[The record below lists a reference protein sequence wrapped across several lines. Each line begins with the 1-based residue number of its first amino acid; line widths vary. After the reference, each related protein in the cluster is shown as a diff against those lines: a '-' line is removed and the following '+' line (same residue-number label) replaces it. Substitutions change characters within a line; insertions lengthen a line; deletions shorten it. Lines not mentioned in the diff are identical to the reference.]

1 MNLEPDDSMP
11 IGYISKRLFH
21 LTLILVGVSVLV
33 FLMLRMI
40 PGDPARLLLGEF
52 ATPEDLVRLRTQ
64 MGLDRPYP
72 VQYGIY
78 LANILQGD
86 LGNSLRNGAPV
97 ATEIGVRLVATLEL
111 AVAAMLIASLVG
123 IAAGVVSSVRQYSV
137 FDYGSMFMALIGVSM
152 PIFWLGLM
160 LMYFLAVMFPIMPM
174 LGRISMGSEPDVAT
188 GLMLVDTLLAGEFG
202 DFLDA
207 LHHLVL
213 PAFTLA
219 TIPMA
224 IVARITRSSMLE
236 VLNKDYVRTAR
247 AKGMSETVVILRH
260 ALRNA
265 FLPVVTVLGLNLG
278 LLLGGAVLTETIFSW
293 PGLGRYV
300 VDSLMAR
307 DYAAVQGCILVFAA
321 LMAFINLIVDLIYV
335 VLDPRIRVHA

>member
-1 MNLEPDDSMP
+1 MP
-11 IGYISKRLFH
+11 VGYISKRLFH
-21 LTLILVGVSVLV
+21 LALIMLGVSVLV
-33 FLMLRMI
+33 FLMLRLI

-52 ATPEDLVRLRTQ
+52 ATQEDLSRLRTQ
-64 MGLDRPYP
+64 MGLDRSYT

-86 LGNSLRNGAPV
+86 LGNSLRNGEPV
-97 ATEIGVRLVATLEL
+97 ATEIGVRLLATLEL
-111 AVAAMLIASLVG
+111 AVAAMLIATLLG
-123 IAAGVVSSVRQYSV
+123 IAAGVISAVRPYSI

-160 LMYFLAVMFPIMPM
+160 LMYLLAVLFPVMPM
-174 LGRISMGSEPDVAT
+174 MGRIGMGSEPDVVT
-188 GLMLVDTLLAGEFG
+188 GLMLADTLLAGEFG
-202 DFLDA
+202 GFFDA

-224 IVARITRSSMLE
+224 IVARITRSAMLE

-247 AKGMSETVVILRH
+247 AKGMSEAVVILRH

-265 FLPVVTVLGLNLG
+265 CLPIVTVLGLNLG

-321 LMAFINLIVDLIYV
+321 LMAFINLMVDLIYV

>member
-1 MNLEPDDSMP
+1 MP
-11 IGYISKRLFH
+11 TGYIAKRIFH
-21 LTLILVGVSVLV
+21 LTLILLGVSVLV

-40 PGDPARLLLGEF
+40 PGDPARLLLGEY
-52 ATPEDLVRLRTQ
+52 ATEDDLSRLRGQ
-64 MGLDRPYP
+64 MGLDRSYP

-78 LANILQGD
+78 LAGLLQGD

-97 ATEIGVRLVATLEL
+97 AEEIAPRLMATLEL
-111 AVAAMLIASLVG
+111 AVAAMLIASFAG
-123 IAAGVVSSVRQYSV
+123 IGAGVISSVKQFSAW
-137 FDYGSMFMALIGVSM
+137 DYGSMVLALVGVSM

-160 LMYFLAVMFPIMPM
+160 LMYVLAVMFPVMPM
-174 LGRISMGSEPDVAT
+174 MGRIGMGNEPDVVT
-188 GLMLVDTLLAGEFG
+188 GLMLIDTLVAGEFG
-202 DFLDA
+202 DFFDA

-213 PAFTLA
+213 PAVTLA
-219 TIPMA
+219 TVPMA
-224 IVARITRSSMLE
+224 IVARITRSAMLE

-247 AKGMSETVVILRH
+247 AKGMSEAVVVLRH

-265 FLPVVTVLGLNLG
+265 FLPIVTVLGLNLG

-321 LMAFINLIVDLIYV
+321 LMAVINLIVDLVYV
-335 VLDPRIRVHA
+335 LLDPRIRVHA

>member
-1 MNLEPDDSMP
+1 MP
-11 IGYISKRLFH
+11 IGYIAKRLFH
-21 LTLILVGVSVLV
+21 LTLIMLGVSVLV

-52 ATPEDLVRLRTQ
+52 ATAEDLARLRTQ
-64 MGLDRPYP
+64 MGLDQSYP

-97 ATEIGVRLVATLEL
+97 AAEIGGRLVATLEL
-111 AVAAMLIASLVG
+111 TVAAMLIASLVG
-123 IAAGVVSSVRQYSV
+123 IAAGVISSVRQYSV
-137 FDYGSMFMALIGVSM
+137 FDYGSMFVALIGVSM

-160 LMYFLAVMFPIMPM
+160 LMYLLAVMFPIMPM
-174 LGRISMGSEPDVAT
+174 MGRIGMGSEPEVVT

-224 IVARITRSSMLE
+224 IVARITRSAMLE

-247 AKGMSETVVILRH
+247 AKGMGEAVVILRH

-307 DYAAVQGCILVFAA
+307 DYAAVQGCILVFAG
-321 LMAFINLIVDLIYV
+321 LMAFINLIVDLVYV

>member
-1 MNLEPDDSMP
+1 MP
-11 IGYISKRLFH
+11 LGYIAKRLFH
-21 LTLILVGVSVLV
+21 LSLIMFGVSVLV

-52 ATPEDLVRLRTQ
+52 ASPEELVRLRSQ
-64 MGLDRPYP
+64 MGLDQPYL

-78 LANILQGD
+78 LKNILQAD

-97 ATEIGVRLVATLEL
+97 ASEIEARLPATLEL
-111 AVAAMLIASLVG
+111 AVAAMLIASVLG
-123 IAAGVVSSVRQYSV
+123 IAAGVVSAARQYSV
-137 FDYGSMFMALIGVSM
+137 FDYGSMFMALVGVSM

-160 LMYFLAVMFPIMPM
+160 LIYLLSVMFPIMPM
-174 LGRISMGSEPDVAT
+174 MGRIGMGNEPEVVT
-188 GLMLVDTLLAGEFG
+188 GLMLVDTLLSGEFG

-213 PAFTLA
+213 PSFTLA

-224 IVARITRSSMLE
+224 IIARITRSAMLE

-265 FLPVVTVLGLNLG
+265 FLPIVTVLGLNLG

-307 DYAAVQGCILVFAA
+307 DYAAVQGCILIFAA
-321 LMAFINLIVDLIYV
+321 LMAGINLVVDLIYV
-335 VLDPRIRVHA
+335 LLDPRIRVHA

>member
-1 MNLEPDDSMP
+1 MP
-11 IGYISKRLFH
+11 LGYISKRLFH
-21 LTLILVGVSVLV
+21 LALILLGVSVLV

-52 ATPEDLVRLRTQ
+52 ATQEDLARLRTQ
-64 MGLDRPYP
+64 MGLDRSYP

-86 LGNSLRNGAPV
+86 LGNSLRNGEPV
-97 ATEIGVRLVATLEL
+97 AAEIGVRLVATLEL

-123 IAAGVVSSVRQYSV
+123 IAAGVVSSVRQYSL

-160 LMYFLAVMFPIMPM
+160 LMYLLAVMFPVMPM
-174 LGRISMGSEPDVAT
+174 MGRIGMGSEPEAVT
-188 GLMLVDTLLAGEFG
+188 GLMLVDTLLAGEIEG
-202 DFLDA
+202 FLDA
-207 LHHLVL
+207 LRHLVL
-213 PAFTLA
+213 PAVTLA

-224 IVARITRSSMLE
+224 IVARITRSAMLE

-247 AKGMSETVVILRH
+247 AKGMGEAVVILRH

-307 DYAAVQGCILVFAA
+307 DYAAVQGCILVFAG
-321 LMAFINLIVDLIYV
+321 LMAFINLIVDLVYAL
-335 VLDPRIRVHA
+335 LDPRIRVHA

>member
-1 MNLEPDDSMP
+1 MP
-11 IGYISKRLFH
+11 LGYIAKRLFH
-21 LTLILVGVSVLV
+21 LSLIMFGVSVLV

-40 PGDPARLLLGEF
+40 PGDPVRLLLGEF
-52 ATPEDLVRLRTQ
+52 ASPEELVRLRSQ
-64 MGLDRPYP
+64 MGLDQPYL

-78 LANILQGD
+78 LKNILQGD

-97 ATEIGVRLVATLEL
+97 ASEIGVRLPATLEL
-111 AVAAMLIASLVG
+111 AVAAMLIASVLG
-123 IAAGVVSSVRQYSV
+123 IAAGVVSAARQYSV
-137 FDYGSMFMALIGVSM
+137 FDYGSMFMALVGVSM

-160 LMYFLAVMFPIMPM
+160 LIYLLSVMFPIMPM
-174 LGRISMGSEPDVAT
+174 MGRIGMGNEPEVVT
-188 GLMLVDTLLAGEFG
+188 GLMLVDTLLCGELG

-213 PAFTLA
+213 PSFTLA

-224 IVARITRSSMLE
+224 IIARITRSAMLE

-247 AKGMSETVVILRH
+247 AKGMSEAVVILRH

-265 FLPVVTVLGLNLG
+265 FLPIVTVLGLNLG

-307 DYAAVQGCILVFAA
+307 DYAAVQGCILIFAA
-321 LMAFINLIVDLIYV
+321 LMAGINLIVDLVYAL
-335 VLDPRIRVHA
+335 LDPRIRVHA

>member
-1 MNLEPDDSMP
+1 MP
-11 IGYISKRLFH
+11 LGYIAKRLWQ
-21 LTLILVGVSVLV
+21 LALILFGVSVLV

-40 PGDPARLLLGEF
+40 PGDPAQLLLGEY
-52 ATPEDLVRLRTQ
+52 ANPAELARLRAQ
-64 MGLDRPYP
+64 LGLDRSLA

-86 LGNSLRNGAPV
+86 LGHSIRTNTPV
-97 ATEIGVRLVATLEL
+97 AGEIWVRLLATLEL
-111 AVAAMLIASLVG
+111 SLAAMLISTIFG
-123 IAAGVVSSVRQYSV
+123 IAAGVVSAVRPHSVW
-137 FDYGSMFMALIGVSM
+137 DYAAMFLALVGVSM

-160 LMYFLAVMFPIMPM
+160 LIYLLAVKYPVFPMM
-174 LGRISMGSEPDVAT
+174 GRLSMGLEVPVVT
-188 GLMLVDTLLAGEFG
+188 GLVVVDAMIGGRFG
-202 DFLDA
+202 AVWDA
-207 LHHLVL
+207 ARHLVL
-213 PAFTLA
+213 PAVTLA

-224 IVARITRSSMLE
+224 VVARITRSAMLE

-247 AKGMSETVVILRH
+247 AKGMSEAVVILRH

-300 VDSLMAR
+300 VDSLMGR
-307 DYAAVQGCILVFAA
+307 DYAVVQGCILVFAA
-321 LMAFINLIVDLIYV
+321 LMAIINLAVDLIYV
-335 VLDPRIRVHA
+335 LLDPRIRVHE

>member
-1 MNLEPDDSMP
+1 MP
-11 IGYISKRLFH
+11 LGYIANRL
-21 LTLILVGVSVLV
+21 LQLILILFGVSVLV

-40 PGDPARLLLGEF
+40 PGDPAQLLLGEY
-52 ATPEDLVRLRTQ
+52 ASPEELVRLRTQ
-64 MGLDRPYP
+64 LGLDRSFP

-78 LANILQGD
+78 LKNILQGD
-86 LGNSLRNGAPV
+86 LGNSIRTNAPV
-97 ATEIGVRLVATLEL
+97 AGEIWVRLLATLEL
-111 AVAAMLIASLVG
+111 SLAAMLISTLFG
-123 IAAGVVSSVRQYSV
+123 IGAGVLSAVRPHSAW
-137 FDYGSMFMALIGVSM
+137 DYTAMFLALVGVSM

-160 LMYFLAVMFPIMPM
+160 LIYLLAVKYSVLPM
-174 LGRISMGSEPDVAT
+174 MGRLSMGLDVPVVT
-188 GLMLVDTLLAGEFG
+188 GLVVV
-202 DFLDA
+202 DA
-207 LHHLVL
+207 LIGGRFGAVWDAVRHLVL
-213 PAFTLA
+213 PAVTLA

-224 IVARITRSSMLE
+224 VVARITRSAMLE

-247 AKGMSETVVILRH
+247 AKGMSEIVVILRH

-300 VDSLMAR
+300 VDSLMGR

-321 LMAFINLIVDLIYV
+321 MMAIINLAVDLIYV
-335 VLDPRIRVHA
+335 LLDPRIRVHE

>member
-1 MNLEPDDSMP
+1 MP
-11 IGYISKRLFH
+11 FAYIAKRLFH
-21 LTLILVGVSVLV
+21 LALILLGVSVLV

-52 ATPEDLVRLRTQ
+52 ATEEDLTRLRGQ
-64 MGLDRPYP
+64 MGLDRSYP

-78 LANILQGD
+78 LGGLLQGD
-86 LGNSLRNGAPV
+86 LGNSLRNGAAVTEEISPRLM
-97 ATEIGVRLVATLEL
+97 ATMEL
-111 AVAAMLIASLVG
+111 AVAAMLIASLAG
-123 IAAGVVSSVRQYSV
+123 IAAGVLSSVKQYSAW
-137 FDYGSMFMALIGVSM
+137 DYGSMVMALVGVSM

-160 LMYFLAVMFPIMPM
+160 LMYVLAVLFPVMPM
-174 LGRISMGSEPDVAT
+174 MGRIGMGNEPDVVT
-188 GLMLVDTLLAGEFG
+188 GLMLVDTLIAGELG

-213 PAFTLA
+213 PAVTLA
-219 TIPMA
+219 TVPMA

-247 AKGMSETVVILRH
+247 AKGMGEAVVVLRH

-265 FLPVVTVLGLNLG
+265 FLPIVTVLGLNLG

-321 LMAFINLIVDLIYV
+321 LMAVINLVVDLVYV
-335 VLDPRIRVHA
+335 LLDPRIRVHA

>member
-1 MNLEPDDSMP
+1 MP

-21 LTLILVGVSVLV
+21 LTLILLGVSVLV

-52 ATPEDLVRLRTQ
+52 ATQEDLARLRTQ
-64 MGLDRPYP
+64 MGLDRSYP

-86 LGNSLRNGAPV
+86 LGNSLRNGEPV
-97 ATEIGVRLVATLEL
+97 AAEIGVRLVATLEL
-111 AVAAMLIASLVG
+111 SVAAMLIASLVG
-123 IAAGVVSSVRQYSV
+123 IAAGVVSSVRQYSL

-160 LMYFLAVMFPIMPM
+160 LMYLLAVMFPVMPM
-174 LGRISMGSEPDVAT
+174 MGRIGMGSEPEVFT
-188 GLMLVDTLLAGEFG
+188 GLMLVDTLLAGEFEG
-202 DFLDA
+202 FIDA

-213 PAFTLA
+213 PAVTLA

-224 IVARITRSSMLE
+224 IVARITRSAMLE

-247 AKGMSETVVILRH
+247 AKGMGEAVVILRH

-307 DYAAVQGCILVFAA
+307 DYAAVQGCILVFAG
-321 LMAFINLIVDLIYV
+321 LMAFINLIVDLVYAL
-335 VLDPRIRVHA
+335 LDPRIRVHA

>member
-1 MNLEPDDSMP
+1 MP
-11 IGYISKRLFH
+11 LAYIAKRLFH
-21 LTLILVGVSVLV
+21 LALILLGVSVLV

-40 PGDPARLLLGEF
+40 PGDPAQLLLGEF
-52 ATPEDLVRLRTQ
+52 ATPADLLRLRAQ
-64 MGLDRPYP
+64 MGLDRSYL

-78 LANILQGD
+78 LAGILQGD
-86 LGNSLRNGAPV
+86 LGQSLRNGAPV

-123 IAAGVVSSVRQYSV
+123 IAAGVVSSVKPYSLV
-137 FDYGSMFMALIGVSM
+137 DYGSMVMALIGVSM

-160 LMYFLAVMFPIMPM
+160 LMYLLAVMFPVMPM
-174 LGRISMGSEPDVAT
+174 MGRIGMGSEPEVVT
-188 GLMLVDTLLAGEFG
+188 GLMLVDTLLAGELG

-207 LHHLVL
+207 LHHLIL

-219 TIPMA
+219 TVPMA

-236 VLNKDYVRTAR
+236 VLNQDYVRTAR
-247 AKGMSETVVILRH
+247 AKGMSEAVVILRH

-265 FLPVVTVLGLNLG
+265 FLPIVTVLGLNLG

-321 LMAFINLIVDLIYV
+321 LMAFINLIVDLVYA

>member
-1 MNLEPDDSMP
+1 MP
-11 IGYISKRLFH
+11 TGYIAKRIFH
-21 LTLILVGVSVLV
+21 LTLILLGVSVLV

-40 PGDPARLLLGEF
+40 PGDPARLLLGEY
-52 ATPEDLVRLRTQ
+52 ATEDDLARLRGQ
-64 MGLDRPYP
+64 MGLDRSYP

-78 LANILQGD
+78 LGGLLQGD

-97 ATEIGVRLVATLEL
+97 AEEIAPRLMATLEL

-123 IAAGVVSSVRQYSV
+123 IAAGVISSVKQFSAW
-137 FDYGSMFMALIGVSM
+137 DYGSMVLALVGVSM

-160 LMYFLAVMFPIMPM
+160 LMYVLAVMFPVMPM
-174 LGRISMGSEPDVAT
+174 MGRIGMGNEPDVVT
-188 GLMLVDTLLAGEFG
+188 GLMLIDTLVAGEFG

-213 PAFTLA
+213 PAVTLA
-219 TIPMA
+219 TVPMA
-224 IVARITRSSMLE
+224 IVARITRSAMLE

-247 AKGMSETVVILRH
+247 AKGMSEAVVVLRH

-321 LMAFINLIVDLIYV
+321 LMAVINLIVDLVYV
-335 VLDPRIRVHA
+335 LLDPRIRVHA

>member
-1 MNLEPDDSMP
+1 MP
-11 IGYISKRLFH
+11 LGYVAKRLWQ
-21 LTLILVGVSVLV
+21 LALILFGVSVLV

-40 PGDPARLLLGEF
+40 PGDPAQLLLGEY
-52 ATPEDLVRLRTQ
+52 ANPAELARLRAQ
-64 MGLDRPYP
+64 LGLDRSLA

-86 LGNSLRNGAPV
+86 LGNSIRTNTPV
-97 ATEIGVRLVATLEL
+97 AGEIWVRLLATLEL
-111 AVAAMLIASLVG
+111 SLAAMLISTIFG
-123 IAAGVVSSVRQYSV
+123 IAAGVVSAVRPHSVW
-137 FDYGSMFMALIGVSM
+137 DYAAMFLALVGVSM

-160 LMYFLAVMFPIMPM
+160 LIYLLAVKYPVFPMM
-174 LGRISMGSEPDVAT
+174 GRLSMGLEVPVVT
-188 GLMLVDTLLAGEFG
+188 GLVVVDAMIGGRFG
-202 DFLDA
+202 AVWDA
-207 LHHLVL
+207 ARHLVL
-213 PAFTLA
+213 PAVTLA

-224 IVARITRSSMLE
+224 VVARITRSAMLE

-247 AKGMSETVVILRH
+247 AKGMSEAVVILRH

-300 VDSLMAR
+300 VDSLMGR
-307 DYAAVQGCILVFAA
+307 DYAVVQGCILVFAA
-321 LMAFINLIVDLIYV
+321 LMAIINLAVDLIYV
-335 VLDPRIRVHA
+335 LLDPRIRVHE

>member
-1 MNLEPDDSMP
+1 MP
-11 IGYISKRLFH
+11 IGYIAKRLFH
-21 LTLILVGVSVLV
+21 LVLIMLGVSVLV

-52 ATPEDLVRLRTQ
+52 ATQEDLTRLRNQ
-64 MGLDRPYP
+64 MGLDRSYP

-97 ATEIGVRLVATLEL
+97 ATEIGVRLLATLEL
-111 AVAAMLIASLVG
+111 AVAAMLIASLAG
-123 IAAGVVSSVRQYSV
+123 IAAGVISSVRQYSI

-160 LMYFLAVMFPIMPM
+160 LMYLLAVMFPVMPM
-174 LGRISMGSEPDVAT
+174 MGRIGMGSEPDVVT

-224 IVARITRSSMLE
+224 IVARITRSAMLE

-247 AKGMSETVVILRH
+247 AKGMGEAVVILRH

-307 DYAAVQGCILVFAA
+307 DYAAVQGCILVFAG
-321 LMAFINLIVDLIYV
+321 LMAFINLIVDLVYV

>member
-1 MNLEPDDSMP
+1 
-11 IGYISKRLFH
+11 
-21 LTLILVGVSVLV
+21 
-33 FLMLRMI
+33 MLRMI
-40 PGDPARLLLGEF
+40 PGDPARLLLGEY
-52 ATPEDLVRLRTQ
+52 ATQEDLARLRGQ
-64 MGLDRPYP
+64 MGLDRSYP

-78 LANILQGD
+78 LAGLLQGD
-86 LGNSLRNGAPV
+86 LGNSLRNGAAV
-97 ATEIGVRLVATLEL
+97 TEEIAPRLMATLEL

-123 IAAGVVSSVRQYSV
+123 IAAGVISSVKQFSAW
-137 FDYGSMFMALIGVSM
+137 DYGSMVLALVGVSM

-160 LMYFLAVMFPIMPM
+160 LMYVLAVMFPVMPM
-174 LGRISMGSEPDVAT
+174 MGRIGMGSEPDVVT
-188 GLMLVDTLLAGEFG
+188 GLMLIDTLVAGELG

-213 PAFTLA
+213 PAVTLA
-219 TIPMA
+219 TVPMA
-224 IVARITRSSMLE
+224 IVARITRSAMLE

-247 AKGMSETVVILRH
+247 AKGMSEAVVVLRH

-265 FLPVVTVLGLNLG
+265 FLPIVTVLGLNLG

-321 LMAFINLIVDLIYV
+321 LMAVINLIVDLVYV
-335 VLDPRIRVHA
+335 LLDPRIRVHA

>member
-1 MNLEPDDSMP
+1 MP
-11 IGYISKRLFH
+11 LGYIAKRLFH
-21 LTLILVGVSVLV
+21 LLLIMFGVSVLV

-52 ATPEDLVRLRTQ
+52 ASPEELVRLRSQ
-64 MGLDRPYP
+64 MGLNQPYV

-78 LANILQGD
+78 LKNILHGD

-97 ATEIGVRLVATLEL
+97 ASEIGVRLPATLEL
-111 AVAAMLIASLVG
+111 AVAAMLIASVLG
-123 IAAGVVSSVRQYSV
+123 IAAGVVSAARQYSV
-137 FDYGSMFMALIGVSM
+137 FDYGSMFMALVGVSM

-160 LMYFLAVMFPIMPM
+160 LIYLLSVMFPIMPM
-174 LGRISMGSEPDVAT
+174 MGRIGMGSEPDVVT
-188 GLMLVDTLLAGEFG
+188 GLMLVDTLLSGEFG

-213 PAFTLA
+213 PSFTLS

-224 IVARITRSSMLE
+224 IIARITRSAMLE

-247 AKGMSETVVILRH
+247 AKGMSEAVVILRH

-265 FLPVVTVLGLNLG
+265 FLPIVTVLGLNLG

-307 DYAAVQGCILVFAA
+307 DYAAVQGCILIFAA
-321 LMAFINLIVDLIYV
+321 LMAVINLMVDLVYGL
-335 VLDPRIRVHA
+335 LDPRIRVHA

>member
-1 MNLEPDDSMP
+1 MP
-11 IGYISKRLFH
+11 LGYIAKRLFH
-21 LTLILVGVSVLV
+21 LALILLGVSVLV
-33 FLMLRMI
+33 FLMLRLI

-52 ATPEDLVRLRTQ
+52 ATPEDLGRLRAQ
-64 MGLDRPYP
+64 MGLDRSYP
-72 VQYGIY
+72 FQYGIY

-97 ATEIGVRLVATLEL
+97 AAEIGVRLAATLEL
-111 AVAAMLIASLVG
+111 AVAAMLIASLAG
-123 IAAGVVSSVRQYSV
+123 IAAGVISAVRPHSVL
-137 FDYGSMFMALIGVSM
+137 DYGSMFMALIGVSM

-160 LMYFLAVMFPIMPM
+160 LMYLLAVMYPVMPM
-174 LGRISMGSEPDVAT
+174 MGRIAMGSEPEAVT
-188 GLMLVDTLLAGEFG
+188 GLMLVDTLLAGEPG
-202 DFLDA
+202 DWIDA
-207 LHHLVL
+207 LHHLLL

-219 TIPMA
+219 TVPMA
-224 IVARITRSSMLE
+224 IVARITRSAMLE
-236 VLNKDYVRTAR
+236 VLNQDYVRTAR
-247 AKGMSETVVILRH
+247 AKGLSEAAVILRH

-278 LLLGGAVLTETIFSW
+278 LLLGGAVLTETIFAW

-321 LMAFINLIVDLIYV
+321 LMAFINLAVDLIYV
-335 VLDPRIRVHA
+335 LLDPRIRVHA

>member
-1 MNLEPDDSMP
+1 MP
-11 IGYISKRLFH
+11 FGYLAKRLFH
-21 LTLILVGVSVLV
+21 LILIMLGVSVLV
-33 FLMLRMI
+33 FLMLRLI

-52 ATPEDLVRLRTQ
+52 ATEEDLTRLRAQ
-64 MGLDRPYP
+64 MGIDRSYP

-78 LANILQGD
+78 LANILQSD
-86 LGNSLRNGAPV
+86 LGHSLRNGAPI
-97 ATEIGVRLVATLEL
+97 AAEIGTRLAATLEL
-111 AVAAMLIASLVG
+111 AVAAMLIASLAG
-123 IAAGVVSSVRQYSV
+123 IAAGVISSVRPYSV
-137 FDYGSMFMALIGVSM
+137 FDYGSMFLALIGVSM

-160 LMYFLAVMFPIMPM
+160 LMYLLAVMFPVMPM
-174 LGRISMGSEPDVAT
+174 LGRISMGSEPDVVS
-188 GLMLVDTLLAGEFG
+188 GLMLIDTLLAGEFG

-219 TIPMA
+219 TVPMA

-247 AKGMSETVVILRH
+247 AKGMGEVVVILRH

-265 FLPVVTVLGLNLG
+265 FLPIVTVLGLNLG

-307 DYAAVQGCILVFAA
+307 DYAAVQGCILVFAG
-321 LMAFINLIVDLIYV
+321 LMAFVNLIVDLIYA

>member
-1 MNLEPDDSMP
+1 M
-11 IGYISKRLFH
+11 
-21 LTLILVGVSVLV
+21 VGVSVLV

-40 PGDPARLLLGEF
+40 PGDPARLLLGEY
-52 ATPEDLVRLRTQ
+52 ASPDELARLRSQ
-64 MGLDRPYP
+64 LGLDQSYLT
-72 VQYGIY
+72 QYAIY
-78 LANILQGD
+78 LKNLLHGD
-86 LGNSLRNGAPV
+86 FGKSVRTGAPIV
-97 ATEIGVRLVATLEL
+97 NEIGVRLLATIEL
-111 AVAAMLIASLVG
+111 SMAAMLIATILG
-123 IAAGVVSSVRQYSV
+123 IAAGVVSSVKQYSI
-137 FDYGSMFMALIGVSM
+137 FDYGSMFLALIGVSM

-160 LMYFLAVMFPIMPM
+160 LIYLLSVKFPILPM
-174 LGRISMGSEPDVAT
+174 MGRITMGLEAPPVT
-188 GLMLVDTLLAGEFG
+188 GLVVLDTLIAGQLG
-202 DFLDA
+202 AFLDS
-207 LHHLVL
+207 LRHLIL
-213 PAFTLA
+213 PSFTLA

-247 AKGMSETVVILRH
+247 AKGLDEMIVILRH

-307 DYAAVQGCILVFAA
+307 DYAAVQSCILIFAVVMA
-321 LMAFINLIVDLIYV
+321 LINLVVDLVYV
-335 VLDPRIRVHA
+335 ILDPRIRVQ